1 MDYYS
6 TVQGYGAPVDHEFIN
21 MNSFGKIHQDLQ
33 STRISRDLNDVQAI
47 MNFLKETMVDPAK
60 EKSLIS
66 ISSGISPTDKIKDS
80 LGKAYSMGKEAIE
93 HFIYSRLVSLEKS
106 IYDSIKKLK
115 LGTFSN
121 ITKKVTAK
129 LRGRDVSFQCRVTY
143 FVK

>member
-21 MNSFGKIHQDLQ
+21 MNSFSKIHQDLQ

-47 MNFLKETMVDPAK
+47 MNFLKETMIDPVK

-80 LGKAYSMGKEAIE
+80 LG
-93 HFIYSRLVSLEKS
+93 
-106 IYDSIKKLK
+106 
-115 LGTFSN
+115 
-121 ITKKVTAK
+121 
-129 LRGRDVSFQCRVTY
+129 
-143 FVK
+143 

>member
-1 MDYYS
+1 M
-6 TVQGYGAPVDHEFIN
+6 DHEFIN

-33 STRISRDLNDVQAI
+33 STRISQDLNDVQAI
-47 MNFLKETMVDPAK
+47 VNFLKETVK

-121 ITKKVTAK
+121 MTKRLTVK